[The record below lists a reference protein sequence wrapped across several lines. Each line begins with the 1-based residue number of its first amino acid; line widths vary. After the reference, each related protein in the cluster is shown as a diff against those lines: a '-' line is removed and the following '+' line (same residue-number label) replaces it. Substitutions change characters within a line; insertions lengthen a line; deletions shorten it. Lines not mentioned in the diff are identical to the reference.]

1 MLNIKP
7 PEYLFCPLCGT
18 ELSIKKDIDDEK
30 RKMCPKC
37 DWIYY
42 PHVSTT
48 SCGIIIRKGR
58 VLLVKRAREPYK
70 NKWMFPAGFVQYGEH
85 PKEALVREVKEET
98 NLAVKNPK
106 LIAILQSTEDPRA
119 PGHFMFFYKVEAK
132 GILKSNDW
140 VENSDI
146 GWFDINNPPK
156 IGWRSHKLMLKKLQ
170 EKSI

>member
-1 MLNIKP
+1 MKTMLAKLWKAFRFP
-7 PEYLFCPLCGT
+7 KKFQLFVMRFLQDQFLVGLT
-18 ELSIKKDIDDEK
+18 
-30 RKMCPKC
+30 
-37 DWIYY
+37 
-42 PHVSTT
+42 
-48 SCGIIIRKGR
+48 GIIFNDKNE
-58 VLLVKRAREPYK
+58 VLLFKHVYRAHSWSLPGGYMK
-70 NKWMFPAGFVQYGEH
+70 AGEH